1 MITPLRYLQEL
12 VLSADASVEVPP
24 SDPFLSR
31 VHGAIRGL
39 REGGFRVGPAD
50 VAALLRQGMLR
61 SYLARQDVPE
71 LRVPKGDSWPDE
83 RMWARFNCD
92 ASPAGTMH
100 FLVRARRWEPSW
112 LAPNDPSVV
121 DAAIQEQPRR
131 QLQSVPADPCV
142 TEFTAHTEYASRGQR
157 AAVRAAFLMPAGS
170 TVVVNLPT
178 GAGKT
183 LAFQLPAVAWASEG
197 ALTLVVVPTVAL
209 ARDQEER
216 FRTLLAEHQQG
227 RAWSG
232 MPLAY
237 HGGLDAESKSAIRA
251 AIRNGTVPVV
261 FASAEAVTGALRGP
275 LFDAARQGRLRI
287 FAIDEAHIVSQWG
300 QQFRPEFQSIVG
312 LRDTLLAACPPESV
326 FRTLLLTAT
335 LTAESYQTL
344 RELFGQ
350 GGFQV
355 VSAAA
360 LRPEPG
366 FLLHPA
372 DCEAERCDRVLEA
385 VRHLPRPLIL
395 YTTLREH
402 AEYLYERLCAAG
414 FRRLSLVRGGDL
426 ADASGEHVL
435 HDWRSRALDIIVA
448 TSAFGLGVDQGDVR
462 SVVHACLPETID
474 RYYQEVGRAGR
485 DGNAAV
491 ALLISTPDD
500 VRTAEALAQEKL
512 ISVDR
517 AFERWEAMWVR
528 RHSGTDEVYLLSLD
542 DRPPDIPDPG
552 VRNASWNLRTLVL
565 MARAGLIT
573 FAAHQP
579 PVLDRAAGE
588 NDTAFE
594 ERQREAIELYS
605 REVAIRVRDPRH
617 SDRAHWNDVVA
628 RTRAELR
635 AADEEAS
642 RLVRTLRNLQQPLN
656 EIFAD
661 VYSLSDPIV
670 RPVRLS
676 GSCPVTRRNGT
687 ASFVAVDPEVTT
699 IAHTGARV
707 SQGLERALAPSCDDA
722 GRAWIAYDPVGGDA
736 REQRRSRD
744 RLLSLLR
751 YAVSGGIVEFSLPG
765 ELLREEDWHQLCA
778 RAPLRFLIRTSD
790 AALSSVAPL
799 AEDLLVPRLTLLAER
814 DAVTA
819 TVERV
824 MRIHRPRHVL
834 VLPRDLPDPTR
845 PYRRFF
851 DVARH
856 LSLGD
861 LISRLAS

>member
-1 MITPLRYLQEL
+1 MITPLRHLQEF
-12 VLSADASVEVPP
+12 VLSADASEEVPG
-24 SDPFLSR
+24 DPFLSR
-31 VHGAIRGL
+31 AYSAIRSL
-39 REGGFRVGPAD
+39 REGPSRVGPAD

-61 SYLARQDVPE
+61 SHLARQDAPE
-71 LRVPKGDSWPDE
+71 LRIPRADPWPDE

-92 ASPAGTMH
+92 ATVAGAMH

-112 LAPNDPSVV
+112 FEPNDASVV
-121 DAAIQEQPRR
+121 DAAMQEQPRR
-131 QLQSVPADPCV
+131 QLQSVPADPRV
-142 TEFTAHTEYASRGQR
+142 TEFTAHTEYASRGQC

-170 TVVVNLPT
+170 TVIVNLPT

-183 LAFQLPAVAWASEG
+183 LAFQLPALTWASEAG
-197 ALTLVVVPTVAL
+197 LTLVVVPTVAL

-216 FRTLLAEHQQG
+216 FRAFLAEHQQG

-237 HGGLDAESKSAIRA
+237 HGGLDAESKRAIRA
-251 AIRNGTVPVV
+251 AIRNGTVPIV

-275 LFDAARQGRLRI
+275 LFEAARQGRLRI

-312 LRDTLLAACPPESV
+312 LRDTLLAACPPEAR

-335 LTAESYQTL
+335 LTAESYETL
-344 RELFGQ
+344 RDLFGQ

-366 FLLHPA
+366 FLLHTA
-372 DCEAERCDRVLEA
+372 NSETERCDRVIDA
-385 VRHLPRPLIL
+385 IRHLPRPLIL

-402 AEYLYERLCAAG
+402 AEYLYEQLRVAG
-414 FRRLSLVRGGDL
+414 FARLSLVRGGDL
-426 ADASGEHVL
+426 ADASGERVL
-435 HDWRSRALDIIVA
+435 HDWRSRALDVIVA
-448 TSAFGLGVDQGDVR
+448 TSAFGLGVDQSEVR

-474 RYYQEVGRAGR
+474 RYYQEVGRVGR

-517 AFERWEAMWVR
+517 AFERWDAMWVR
-528 RHSGTDEVYLLSLD
+528 RRSGTDEDYLLSLD
-542 DRPPDIPDPG
+542 DRPADIPDTG

-579 PVLDRAAGE
+579 PVLDRAADE
-588 NDTAFE
+588 NDSAFE
-594 ERQREAIELYS
+594 ERQREENERYA

-642 RLVRTLRNLQQPLN
+642 RLVRTLRNLQRPLN

-670 RPVRLS
+670 RPVRLA

-699 IAHTGARV
+699 LARTAATV
-707 SQGLERALAPSCDDA
+707 SESLERSLGPSCDDA
-722 GRAWIAYDPVGGDA
+722 GRAWIAYEPVGGDA
-736 REQRRSRD
+736 RDQRRWRD
-744 RLLSLLR
+744 RLLNLLR
-751 YAVSGGIVEFSLPG
+751 YAVSGGIVEFSVPG

-778 RAPLRFLIRTSD
+778 RSPLRFLIRTSD
-790 AALSSVAPL
+790 AGPSSIAPL
-799 AEDLLVPRLTLLAER
+799 GQELLVPRLTLLAER

-819 TVERV
+819 TVEHV

-834 VLPRDLPDPTR
+834 VLPRDLADPTR

-851 DVARH
+851 DVVRH
-856 LSLGD
+856 LSFED
-861 LISRLAS
+861 LMSRLAS